1 MKKSNKELLRPKKE
15 IKVIR
20 RDDPMDLCCSKPIV
34 TRYVK
39 DTAMNACRSWLRESR
54 KTSKLRDF

>member
-1 MKKSNKELLRPKKE
+1 MKKSNKELLRPKKG
-15 IKVIR
+15 IR
-20 RDDPMDLCCSKPIV
+20 QIRDDPMDLCCSKPIV